1 MTGLDGAVEA
11 GVRWLADAQL
21 PSGELPAYAS
31 ALGDSEPEWI
41 EDRLNFITA
50 LAAEAL
56 AELGRPDAERIVDRA
71 VAFVASQREPGGRW
85 RYWSTENERVR
96 FTPPDADDTACC
108 SLAVA
113 LRGGR
118 TEANRR
124 VLRATS
130 TPDGRFHTWLIPHG
144 PIADLR
150 VRWLLRDERR
160 PVTRALREEL
170 WASTEADPD
179 DVDGVVN
186 ANVCRYLGP
195 VHAPEG
201 AVRWVA
207 SIVEAG
213 GDTHDKWHRRMPTL
227 WASVA
232 DGARR
237 GIGPFVEVGGSVIA
251 QVEAWADAR
260 SPRRAIDL
268 ALALLAVQ
276 RFDGPP
282 SLVDRLADELA
293 AAQGADGSWPREVFY
308 FGGPDEVFGWASEAL
323 TTAYAVAALG
333 APSPR

>member
-1 MTGLDGAVEA
+1 MSGPEEAVDA
-11 GVRWLADAQL
+11 GVRWLRAAQL

-31 ALGDSEPEWI
+31 PLGAGEPEWI

-56 AELGRPDAERIVDRA
+56 AEVARPAAAAVVDRA
-71 VAFVASQREPGGRW
+71 VAFVATQREPGDRW

-113 LRGGR
+113 LRGG
-118 TEANRR
+118 TTDANRR
-124 VLRATS
+124 VLAATA

-144 PIADLR
+144 PISDLR
-150 VRWLLRDERR
+150 VRWWLRDERR
-160 PVTRALREEL
+160 PETRALRDEL
-170 WASTEADPD
+170 WTSTEADPD

-195 VHAPEG
+195 AHAPEG

-207 SIVEAG
+207 SIAAAG
-213 GDTHDKWHRRMPTL
+213 DDTHDKWHRRLPTL
-227 WASVA
+227 WAAVA

-237 GIGPFVEVGGSVIA
+237 GIGAFAEVADPVVSQI
-251 QVEAWADAR
+251 EAWAQAGP
-260 SPRRAIDL
+260 SRRAIDL
-268 ALALLAVQ
+268 ALARLAVERFAGPAALGAQLEDELLAAQ
-276 RFDGPP
+276 RP
-282 SLVDRLADELA
+282 
-293 AAQGADGSWPREVFY
+293 DGSWPREVFY

-323 TTAYAVAALG
+323 TTAYAVAALDRPGG
-333 APSPR
+333 A